1 MSNAV
6 VSFANLIFHQALSWP
21 DKPAVILPD
30 RVATYDMMAQGILR
44 VEVRV
49 KALDLPPGAL
59 VCLSF
64 NNPIRH
70 LIVGAALFRLGHPVI
85 SAAQPNELLA
95 LQLPIGA
102 FLHEAGVAFM
112 PGQRQWV
119 VDDTWFAGERQALAA
134 SPPKGF
140 ADDQKICCVA
150 MSSGTTGRPKAISLT
165 IKAFQQWV
173 MNYYSTIG
181 LGTWERLI
189 LLIGLNSSWGFTIAA
204 HGLFAGR
211 TLVFAANPRETLH
224 LIAVYGV
231 DAMAATTVQLREILR
246 QQAKEPM
253 PCTSL
258 RTVLTGGGLASRT
271 MIADARARL
280 CSSIVNLYGSTEA
293 GGTAFAPVDRLSEI
307 EGATGYVAPWAE
319 VDIVDADGKALPAGT
334 DGILRI
340 RATCQG
346 APYPPGADNPSFRN
360 GWFYPGDRGRIA
372 PDGLMVLS
380 GRTSDVINVGGLK
393 LAPEVIED
401 VLRTHPAVS
410 EVAAFGNMGD
420 SGIEEISVALVANRP
435 VADKHLIDWCAERGF
450 PLTRVFIVE
459 ALPKTSSGK
468 IHRDLLK
475 RQLLESAPGT

>member
-6 VSFANLIFHQALSWP
+6 VSFADLIFHHALSRP

-44 VEVRV
+44 VEVRI
-49 KALDLPPGAL
+49 KALDLPRGTL

-64 NNPIRH
+64 NSPIRH

-134 SPPKGF
+134 SPPNGF

-211 TLVFAANPRETLH
+211 TLRVR
-224 LIAVYGV
+224 
-231 DAMAATTVQLREILR
+231 R
-246 QQAKEPM
+246 QPARDP
-253 PCTSL
+253 
-258 RTVLTGGGLASRT
+258 AS
-271 MIADARARL
+271 
-280 CSSIVNLYGSTEA
+280 
-293 GGTAFAPVDRLSEI
+293 
-307 EGATGYVAPWAE
+307 
-319 VDIVDADGKALPAGT
+319 
-334 DGILRI
+334 
-340 RATCQG
+340 
-346 APYPPGADNPSFRN
+346 
-360 GWFYPGDRGRIA
+360 DRGLWRRRH
-372 PDGLMVLS
+372 
-380 GRTSDVINVGGLK
+380 GRD
-393 LAPEVIED
+393 D
-401 VLRTHPAVS
+401 R
-410 EVAAFGNMGD
+410 AA
-420 SGIEEISVALVANRP
+420 A
-435 VADKHLIDWCAERGF
+435 
-450 PLTRVFIVE
+450 
-459 ALPKTSSGK
+459 
-468 IHRDLLK
+468 
-475 RQLLESAPGT
+475 

>member
-6 VSFANLIFHQALSWP
+6 VSFADLIFHQALSWP

-44 VEVRV
+44 VEVRI

-95 LQLPIGA
+95 SFPLARSCTKPAWLSCRANGSGSSTT
-102 FLHEAGVAFM
+102 HGS
-112 PGQRQWV
+112 
-119 VDDTWFAGERQALAA
+119 AGERQALAA

-246 QQAKEPM
+246 QQAEEPM

-258 RTVLTGGGLASRT
+258 RTVL
-271 MIADARARL
+271 
-280 CSSIVNLYGSTEA
+280 
-293 GGTAFAPVDRLSEI
+293 
-307 EGATGYVAPWAE
+307 
-319 VDIVDADGKALPAGT
+319 PA
-334 DGILRI
+334 
-340 RATCQG
+340 AVW
-346 APYPPGADNPSFRN
+346 P
-360 GWFYPGDRGRIA
+360 RGR
-372 PDGLMVLS
+372 
-380 GRTSDVINVGGLK
+380 
-393 LAPEVIED
+393 
-401 VLRTHPAVS
+401 
-410 EVAAFGNMGD
+410 
-420 SGIEEISVALVANRP
+420 
-435 VADKHLIDWCAERGF
+435 
-450 PLTRVFIVE
+450 
-459 ALPKTSSGK
+459 
-468 IHRDLLK
+468 
-475 RQLLESAPGT
+475 